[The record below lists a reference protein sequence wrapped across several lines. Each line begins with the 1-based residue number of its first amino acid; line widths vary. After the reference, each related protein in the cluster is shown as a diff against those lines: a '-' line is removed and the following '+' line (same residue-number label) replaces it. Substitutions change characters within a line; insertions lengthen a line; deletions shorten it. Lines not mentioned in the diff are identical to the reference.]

1 MKGVKHYKRNGSLH
15 TGDSHKMSDGTLH
28 SGKTHTKNSV
38 PLFHGKDLK
47 QSVNSKKSKYDKK

>member
-15 TGDSHKMSDGTLH
+15 TGDSHKMADGTLH
-28 SGKTHTKNSV
+28 SGKTHNKNSV

-47 QSVNSKKSKYDKK
+47 QAVNSNKSKYDK